1 MKNMKKILVL
11 SLAALLLVAVS
22 VGGTIAYLT
31 ATSGPVE
38 NTFTPA
44 GIAIKLDE
52 TKQSDGTEVDAGVT
66 DWTAKMIPGATYPKN
81 PKVTLT
87 KADCDVYIF
96 ITVEDSTAGAVAYT
110 IDTANWTPVTG
121 ETNVWYR
128 AATTAD
134 VNKSWDILTNDQV
147 TIATTLGQTTAMP
160 GENVKIVFNAYAI
173 QQTAATT
180 VAAAWEQ
187 IAPTTDGE

>member
-52 TKQSDGTEVDAGVT
+52 TKQSDGTVVDTGVT
-66 DWTAKMIPGATYPKN
+66 NWTAKMVPGVTYSKN

-87 KADCDVYIF
+87 KADCAVYIF
-96 ITVEDSTAGAVAYT
+96 ITVEDSTAGAVSYT
-110 IDTANWTPVTG
+110 IDSTNWSPVPG
-121 ETNVWYR
+121 KNDVWYR
-128 AATTAD
+128 EAATTD
-134 VNKSWDILTNDQV
+134 VNKSWDILTDDQV
-147 TIATTLGQTTAMP
+147 TIATTLGQSTTMP
-160 GENVKIVFNAYAI
+160 TSDVKITFNAYAI
-173 QQTAATT
+173 QKDAATT